1 MPPSQKISR
10 ELPADFFNLTK
21 EEVCENFKRLLNF
34 FNFFETFQLKAEQ
47 QRRTEILEREGIL
60 RTKAMREKEEAKA
73 KRRYKYCLIRVRFPD
88 GWVLQGTFS
97 VYETLSQVMELVT
110 ESLSSPLPYILVD
123 SATGESATQCPQFSF
138 FKFKVYFRLPSG
150 TRGHGIVSA
159 GPQPRPGL
167 ASELLLGPGDRGWPR
182 EVRPSCPAGLSPPRA
197 ETVIFC

>member
-10 ELPADFFNLTK
+10 ELPADFFNLTQEEEWEKFK
-21 EEVCENFKRLLNF
+21 ELLNC

-97 VYETLSQVMELVT
+97 VYETLSQVMELVIIIIIHD
-110 ESLSSPLPYILVD
+110 YV
-123 SATGESATQCPQFSF
+123 F
-138 FKFKVYFRLPSG
+138 
-150 TRGHGIVSA
+150 
-159 GPQPRPGL
+159 
-167 ASELLLGPGDRGWPR
+167 LL
-182 EVRPSCPAGLSPPRA
+182 
-197 ETVIFC
+197 